1 MVPALGVCCN
11 EYASVYLAGAPVPVL
26 TCPVCASILRGHGW
40 HRRFIDGILTALR
53 RVRCFLCD
61 KTHVVLPVDLCAYR
75 DAKLPDVEVAL
86 DVGPKHPTAAARAA
100 GVQWDRD
107 EVAEAVRKVR
117 RWFLGF
123 DALFDQRMRAMLPPA
138 EGTWLERARQVVG
151 SHPGALVRLRS
162 WLWEKHRVL
171 FLGPTGLRRN
181 GLVRDGSRRAS
192 TDLGILTWPPDSS

>member
-11 EYASVYLAGAPVPVL
+11 EYGSVYLAGAPVPAL

-40 HRRFIDGILTALR
+40 HRRFIDGVLTALR

-61 KTHVVLPVDLCAYR
+61 RTHVVLPADLCAYR
-75 DAKLPDVEVAL
+75 DAKLPDVEAAVDAQSC
-86 DVGPKHPTAAARAA
+86 GPTVAAATAGQQAA
-100 GVQWDRD
+100 VGTS
-107 EVAEAVRKVR
+107 AVRRVR
-117 RWFLGF
+117 RWLRAF
-123 DALFDQRMRAMLPPA
+123 DGRFDQRLFALLPPV
-138 EGTWLERARQVVG
+138 EGTWLERVRRVVG
-151 SHPGALVRLRS
+151 SWAGALVRLRS